1 MLYSLGFLE
10 NNMELKQIKIRKM
23 NKFGWTM
30 RDFLPALI
38 IFGLVVSVFYIM
50 IQNEA
55 NNYVGVG
62 GNLDVVDTKIL
73 SHYGNLTQNI
83 NYITQMKN
91 QTNSPNGYT
100 LIGGLGN
107 MFQAVLGVVK
117 LLFDVIG
124 GISSQMYYLPSDFGW
139 AISPALAWLV
149 IGGIGAIL
157 TVIIV
162 LLILNGTKWGNRI

>member
-1 MLYSLGFLE
+1 MK
-10 NNMELKQIKIRKM
+10 LKKIKINRM
-23 NKFGWTM
+23 NKRAWTI
-30 RDFLPALI
+30 RDLLPSLI

-50 IQNEA
+50 IQGEA
-55 NNYVGVG
+55 SNYLSVG
-62 GNLDVVDTKIL
+62 GNSNVVDPNIMA
-73 SHYGNLTQNI
+73 HYGNLTTNI

-117 LLFDVIG
+117 LLFDVLG
-124 GISSQMYYLPSDFGW
+124 GVSSQMYYLPSDFGW
-139 AISPALAWLV
+139 AISPVLAWLV
-149 IGGIGAIL
+149 IGAVGAIL